1 MPRRASGK
9 KYVQRDEIRGNP
21 DLPLEVRFVLDCA
34 DHIRPKFLA
43 IPTWLVA
50 AGPLGLNLAELRAL
64 TGLGIIS
71 CENTLEALAARDLA
85 REEPSGL
92 PGEPSRWFPVLAYA
106 KGKGNEG
113 KEDSKENQSRL
124 INPEG
129 IYNTSSGDNLS
140 PESPDPK
147 IVHKPKVKRLKGSE
161 CKRKQSDSAG
171 LPENAGILP
180 VESLTIAEPKS
191 LPAPMVAKR
200 RRKKLKR
207 KPATGAEGKK
217 LEAKPSP
224 RASLADD
231 LTAETKRRYG
241 HGGRYKTYLKNP
253 SDNPAVL
260 DWKQKPKPNRWGP
273 LDWVG
278 YWLHNWREFYGEE
291 DPNFIDQTLHRT
303 IAKSRERT
311 KGGLDIYWTTG
322 FQMERF
328 RDSDRTFK
336 GNGIQLKEYV
346 DWLFGTFLPENASWM
361 DTPISANQIF
371 RVTNNFFL
379 DKFKVR
385 NVKPAKGKKKQKGK
399 WHPWGYSYDD

>member
-1 MPRRASGK
+1 M
-9 KYVQRDEIRGNP
+9 
-21 DLPLEVRFVLDCA
+21 
-34 DHIRPKFLA
+34 
-43 IPTWLVA
+43 
-50 AGPLGLNLAELRAL
+50 GLNLVELREL
-64 TGLGIIS
+64 TGLGVIS
-71 CENTLEALAARDLA
+71 CENTLERLAARDLA

-92 PGEPSRWFPVLAYA
+92 PGEPSRWFPVLPIPHG
-106 KGKGNEG
+106 KGKDEKEG

-129 IYNTSSGDNLS
+129 IYNTSSGDNQS
-140 PESPDPK
+140 IESRDNK
-147 IVHKPKVKRLKGSE
+147 TVHKSKVKKLKGSG
-161 CKRKQSDSAG
+161 CNGKQSDLEG
-171 LPENAGILP
+171 LPGNGGILP
-180 VESLTIAEPKS
+180 AESLTIAAGTAEPQA
-191 LPAPMVAKR
+191 LPTPRVAKR
-200 RRKKLKR
+200 RRKKLKV
-207 KPATGAEGKK
+207 KLATDGNGKK

-224 RASLADD
+224 RASLSDD

-253 SDNPAVL
+253 SENPGVM

-278 YWLHNWREFYGEE
+278 YWLHNWREFYDEE
-291 DPNFIDQTLHRT
+291 DPNFVDQTLHRT

-328 RDSDRTFK
+328 RDSGRTFK
-336 GNGIQLKEYV
+336 GNGIQLKEYI
-346 DWLFGTFLPENASWM
+346 DWLFGTFLPENAGWM

-371 RVTNNFFL
+371 RVTGNFFL